1 VPQPLAAKSILAA
14 FSRLESLE
22 IDTKPLD
29 QQYESILEE
38 VQKKKEPSKFGPG
51 IG

>member
-1 VPQPLAAKSILAA
+1 MP
-14 FSRLESLE
+14 

-29 QQYESILEE
+29 RQYESILEE
-38 VQKKKEPSKFGPG
+38 IQKKKEPSKFGPG